1 MQTHRYLVEPLGGEH
16 AYTMLITRFVKFLQ
30 NIKKSPKLAAQ
41 LMLQKVYNN
50 VNTMTGKNVRMIKDI
65 IGHDHDLLL
74 VKPDWLRRK
83 IRFSE
88 MGEDDT
94 WRVHLIREIVNIQQ
108 GVAKVAPIEG
118 EDSFLTK
125 EEFEEILEFVS
136 IS

>member
-30 NIKKSPKLAAQ
+30 NIKKSPKLATQ

-50 VNTMTGKNVRMIKDI
+50 VNTVTGKNIRMIKDI
-65 IGHDHDLLL
+65 IGHEHDLLL

-94 WRVHLIREIVNIQQ
+94 WRVHMIREIINIKQ
-108 GVAKVAPIEG
+108 GVAEVAP
-118 EDSFLTK
+118 S
-125 EEFEEILEFVS
+125 
-136 IS
+136 